1 MIDPVSAFGLI
12 VSAHKTIKK
21 CVEMG
26 RDLSSAQNAVM
37 NYAKGEAQLGFGKE
51 RSKKKIFGGIMDSA
65 IDQHF
70 KEEEQRRLKDE
81 LRSIFRLYGSPGQWE
96 RLQATIA
103 QARAEHK
110 KQLEEQARRRDILV
124 KSVVGIVLGC
134 IGVVVIVYFA
144 LYLKKQVKADEVI
157 HVISTHT

>member
-26 RDLSSAQNAVM
+26 RDLNSAQNAVM
-37 NYAKGEAQLGFGKE
+37 QYAKGEAELGFGKE
-51 RSKKKIFGGIMDSA
+51 RKKKSIFGGVMDDA
-65 IDQHF
+65 IDKHF
-70 KEEEQRRLKDE
+70 KEEEQKRLKEE

-110 KQLEEQARRRDILV
+110 KALEERARQRDIFV
-124 KSVVGIVLGC
+124 KTTVAIVLALLGF
-134 IGVVVIVYFA
+134 VVIYYYA
-144 LYLKKQVKADEVI
+144 LYLKGDL
-157 HVISTHT
+157 

>member
-21 CVEMG
+21 CEEMG
-26 RDLSSAQNAVM
+26 KDLSSAQTAVM
-37 NYAKGEAQLGFGKE
+37 NYAKGEAALGFAKE
-51 RSKKKIFGGIMDSA
+51 KKKRGIFGGVMDSA

-81 LRSIFRLYGSPGQWE
+81 LRSIFRLYGSAGQWE

-103 QARAEHK
+103 RARAEHK
-110 KQLEEQARRRDILV
+110 KQLEAQAKRRDAIV
-124 KSVVGIVLGC
+124 KSLTIVITLTVGG
-134 IGVVVIVYFA
+134 IGLYYLAI
-144 LYLKKQVKADEVI
+144 YLKG
-157 HVISTHT
+157 TL